1 MSALAVEKAQI
12 LVEMA
17 LTLLLSELAIFSK
30 LGREIGVEFLL
41 VGIVATRAVVAGVT
55 GGTSIAGVTLS
66 ASVVFIFISIGS
78 GVVVVG
84 VGALALIVGVLRL
97 WSSWG
102 FSGHFGAV
110 FPVMRVDGL

>member
-78 GVVVVG
+78 GVGVG